1 VTTSD
6 IILVLIG
13 SFSGG
18 FLNAIAGG
26 GGLVSL
32 PVMMTVF
39 PTAPLAHLFGTT
51 KAAMVWG
58 TAWAARS
65 YAQQVALP
73 WRRLLL
79 AVVMAVIGSVT
90 GAWLLMQFP
99 SEWLRRVLPV
109 LLALVFGYTLASQQL
124 GRDHAPVHSPR
135 SEMLWAG
142 LIAFGLGLYDGFFG
156 PGTGSFFVFLFVRVL
171 GYDFLHASAAA
182 KLLNAATNFSA
193 IVVFAAAGAVWW
205 KLALPMAVINIIGA
219 SLGTRLALR
228 RGSGF
233 VRKVFLVVVGLLI
246 LKTGYDAYVRPSS
259 SQAEERVPGPG
270 SVTSADFQAEH
281 PVEEGGRL

>member
-1 VTTSD
+1 MTAAD

-13 SFSGG
+13 SFCGG

-32 PVMMTVF
+32 PVMVSVF
-39 PTAPLAHLFGTT
+39 PRAPLASLFGTT

-65 YAQQVALP
+65 YARRVQLP
-73 WRRLLL
+73 WRRLAP
-79 AVVMAVIGSVT
+79 AVVAAVVGSVT
-90 GAWLLMQFP
+90 GAWLLTVFP
-99 SEWLRRVLPV
+99 SEWLRKLLPV
-109 LLALVFGYTLASQQL
+109 LLALVFAYTLASRQL

-135 SEMLWAG
+135 WETLWAA
-142 LIAFGLGLYDGFFG
+142 LIALGLGLYDGFFG

-182 KLLNAATNFSA
+182 KLLNSATNAAA
-193 IVVFAAAGAVWW
+193 IVVFACGGFVWW
-205 KLALPMAVINIIGA
+205 LLVLPMALVNVAGA
-219 SLGTRLALR
+219 GFGTWLALH

-233 VRKVFLVVVGLLI
+233 VRRVFLVIVTALI
-246 LKTGYDAYVRPSS
+246 LKTGYDAYGAAPNR
-259 SQAEERVPGPG
+259 QLA
-270 SVTSADFQAEH
+270 T
-281 PVEEGGRL
+281 PVEETTAPQ